1 MKAILL
7 LLTLSF
13 SVFALS
19 INDSLLK
26 VHATLVPK
34 IYLMDYKFKDKI
46 HNNTISIAILYQQK
60 EYRSAKKLKKLIES
74 KYKDGLNSYKVE
86 AKLVNYSNT
95 NLAEANVYYLF
106 PAKKSNI
113 KKAIRRASIDN
124 SLTFAYQKEDLQYG
138 VMISVDISKRI
149 KPLLNL
155 EAISM
160 NNITLRPVLIKIS
173 TIYIMDLDSRLKNL
187 DIRGF
192 YLFLPMYLAQVTI
205 V

>member
-1 MKAILL
+1 MKIILL

-13 SVFALS
+13 SVFALN

-46 HNNTISIAILYQQK
+46 KNNTISIAILYQQK
-60 EYRSAKKLKKLIES
+60 EYRSAKKLKSLIES
-74 KYKDGLNSYKVE
+74 KYKNGINSYKVE
-86 AKLVNYSNT
+86 AKLVNYNNA

-124 SLTFAYQKEDLQYG
+124 SLTFAYQKEDLQHG

-192 YLFLPMYLAQVTI
+192 HLFLPMYLT
-205 V
+205 